1 MCVTV
6 PGQVIQ
12 LKGAMAEVRQGDSS
26 AWFNALMVPDLMV
39 GAWVFTLADLV
50 MTEVS
55 PEEARDAME
64 GIAELQ
70 RSIAAD
76 DIRRTATSLPA

>member
-12 LKGAMAEVRQGDSS
+12 LRGAMAEVRQGDAA
-26 AWFNALMVPDLMV
+26 AWFNALMVPELKV

-55 PEEARDAME
+55 AEEAQDAID
-64 GIAELQ
+64 GIVDLQ
-70 RSIAAD
+70 RSILAD
-76 DIRRTATSLPA
+76 DSRRASTLLPA